1 MKKILFLIFGLIS
14 FSASA
19 DMELLWDQT
28 KMYIKTEAWC
38 IFEDENSRSGS
49 TYLYTHHR
57 EMDTRELIV
66 QPLLNADTNKV
77 QRCYRPSAID

>member
-1 MKKILFLIFGLIS
+1 MILGEIMKKILFLIFGLIS

-38 IFEDENSRSGS
+38 
-49 TYLYTHHR
+49 
-57 EMDTRELIV
+57 
-66 QPLLNADTNKV
+66 
-77 QRCYRPSAID
+77 